1 MLCGTWAGVA
11 GTGRAGQTPLSL
23 AGLGFIAARPSQGE
37 PDVAPVHEE
46 EPQGLS
52 DTALEVLR
60 AHFGC
65 ILLIIRG
72 QLIFK
77 RKQKGVNSGRHNS
90 LGALLSDQL
99 PNILIFWCD
108 RRQDTLYSCE
118 LYGNFKQPH
127 KFFTGVVLFIIIYE

>member
-77 RKQKGVNSGRHNS
+77 RKQKPSKSTWVCWQE
-90 LGALLSDQL
+90 LGAARS
-99 PNILIFWCD
+99 PGGAEGISFVCCW
-108 RRQDTLYSCE
+108 
-118 LYGNFKQPH
+118 
-127 KFFTGVVLFIIIYE
+127 